1 MNEEIITSR
10 QNSLVR
16 TVCALSEKK
25 ARKESGLFRFDGV
38 KLLGEAVASGLD
50 VKYVLYNAEAC
61 ERTLAYVEDK
71 RAVLCERGARI
82 VAVSASV
89 FEKIS
94 EERAPEGVV
103 TVAAVPSTLVR
114 RYAAGDAL
122 PTADKRIVI
131 AESLRDPSNLG
142 TIMRSAYALG
152 IDVLVLTDD
161 CAEIYNPKTLRAAMG
176 AAFRL
181 SVLVV
186 GADELCDF
194 IAELRSGGRRVFA
207 TALGERSDVLGE
219 LELKAGDCFIIGNEG
234 HGLRNET
241 IGACDSS
248 VIIPMREGAES
259 LNAAAAAAICIWET
273 VRACK

>member
-1 MNEEIITSR
+1 MREEIITSR

-25 ARKESGLFRFDGV
+25 ARRESGLFRFDGI
-38 KLLGEAVASGLD
+38 KLLGEAVDSGLD

-71 RAVLCERGARI
+71 RARLCEMGARI
-82 VAVSASV
+82 VAVSAPV

-94 EERAPEGVV
+94 EEKAPEGVV
-103 TVAAVPSTLVR
+103 TVAAVPSGLVR
-114 RYAAGDAL
+114 RYAAGDELPAL
-122 PTADKRIVI
+122 EKSLLV

-152 IDVLVLTDD
+152 IDMLVLTDD

-181 SVLVV
+181 PVLVV
-186 GADELCDF
+186 GSDELCGF
-194 IAELRSGGRRVFA
+194 IREIRERGRRVFA

-219 LELKAGDCFIIGNEG
+219 LELKKGDCFVIGNEG
-234 HGLRNET
+234 HGLRTET

-273 VRACK
+273 VRAYK